1 MASIDEI
8 KRYNAR
14 LASSKQAVQNL
25 KIELEVRCKEATSIM
40 QQLSAELGVEVTAE
54 NAMELYSKYKADLEM
69 QLANGN
75 SILDRLESGMNG
87 GTKNGDTANAISVG
101 SKQTMQQ
108 SKWQQLAPNQQSAQ
122 KQTQQQFEGL
132 SI

>member
-25 KIELEVRCKEATSIM
+25 KIELEVRCKEASSIM

-87 GTKNGDTANAISVG
+87 GTKNGDTANAISVV

>member
-87 GTKNGDTANAISVG
+87 GIKNGDTANAISVG